1 VPSVKDQQTRLI
13 RLGRMLKIFLEKD
26 KADSTWLSEH
36 FHTTPRTIQRDLL
49 LLKEA
54 GFPLRELKKGTHV
67 LNKDILKNMEVFD
80 DTELSL
86 VVALKNMVSQLGQPF
101 RMAADE
107 LFSRICDASANAP
120 VFVKIDD
127 AGAMDARLINRAV
140 KAIRERKQ
148 VAFRYT
154 AHAPHDVSMEPYR
167 IAYYQ
172 GFWYLIG
179 RDCDAGI
186 IKRYAIDKIE
196 DLKTTKICGKGA
208 PPTLDDAMRHS
219 ANIWFAD
226 ERNLEVTVQV
236 DGSCADYF
244 KRRRIYPTQEIS
256 EEKPDGSLVVSFKVG
271 HYDAVRH
278 LLKAWLPHVIILEP
292 ESFRNEMLADMRK
305 WLRQQGEAVP
315 CKKSN

>member
-1 VPSVKDQQTRLI
+1 MPSAKNPQTRLI
-13 RLGRMLKIFLEKD
+13 RLGKMLKIFLERE
-26 KADSTWLSEH
+26 KADSTWLSDH

-54 GFPLRELKKGTHV
+54 GFPLRELKKGTHA
-67 LNKDILKNMEVFD
+67 LNKDILKNLEVFD

-86 VVALKNMVSQLGQPF
+86 VVALKNMVGQLGTPF
-101 RMAADE
+101 QQAADE
-107 LFSRICDASANAP
+107 LFSRVCGASANMP

-127 AGAMDARLINRAV
+127 AGIMDARLINRAV

-148 VAFRYT
+148 VAFRY
-154 AHAPHDVSMEPYR
+154 AAYAPHDVILEPYR

-172 GFWYLIG
+172 GFWYLVG
-179 RDCDAGI
+179 LDCDAKI

-196 DLKTTKICGKGA
+196 DFKTTKICCKGA
-208 PPTLDDAMRHS
+208 PPTLDDAMRNS

-226 ERNLEVTVQV
+226 DRNLEVIVRV

-244 KRRRIYPTQEIS
+244 KRRRMYPTQEIR
-256 EEKPDGSLVVSFKVG
+256 EENPDGSVIVSFKVG

-278 LLKAWLPHVIILEP
+278 LLKAWLPHVIILSPDE
-292 ESFRNEMLADMRK
+292 FREDLLMEMKDWVR
-305 WLRQQGEAVP
+305 RQELTA
-315 CKKSN
+315 